1 MVRKKKSW
9 YKLLV
14 RKKKE
19 ELVLTFDVEVLLLG
33 LRDVNVEGVGV
44 LERLSAVQFQGVVD
58 RLVRLL
64 LENADILV
72 GKNQIFII
80 ELHKNYNQAYNFY
93 KP

>member
-72 GKNQIFII
+72 GKNQIKS
-80 ELHKNYNQAYNFY
+80 LL
-93 KP
+93 